1 MDNEGCYPENLKK
14 RGVCWLNCL
23 LNFESQF
30 NPSITTLFNDDICKN
45 WMLIFLKIKSHD
57 WKGQGCEHTNW
68 SGSS

>member
-30 NPSITTLFNDDICKN
+30 NPSITTLFNDDIC
-45 WMLIFLKIKSHD
+45 LIKSHD